1 MWLKAIR
8 GSDQVARRAAGVYFL
23 VAQILVQNDQ
33 PSIVHD
39 MSVFVSDQ
47 LPDFSRQHA
56 RKHNAR
62 RFDGLPARTRAYQVI
77 NSLAMVL
84 KTDGHDELL
93 VFGQPLAS
101 RGLWTASVGTAA
113 RLDLR

>member
-8 GSDQVARRAAGVYFL
+8 SSDQVARRAAGVYFL

-47 LPDFSRQHA
+47 
-56 RKHNAR
+56 
-62 RFDGLPARTRAYQVI
+62 
-77 NSLAMVL
+77 
-84 KTDGHDELL
+84 
-93 VFGQPLAS
+93 
-101 RGLWTASVGTAA
+101 
-113 RLDLR
+113 